1 MSRLFVA
8 LWPPAEVLDQIEALP
23 RQELPGV
30 RWTTRDQW
38 HVTLRFLGSADV
50 DAVTA
55 ALGALRHP
63 TVEAVVG
70 GRIGRLGRS
79 ALVVPVVGIDS
90 LAAAVLDATASAV
103 PVRDGPEA
111 RFVGHLTVARLKD
124 ARVGGLVDA
133 LIDAL
138 VDGSWPADEVAL
150 VESILG
156 PGPATYRTVTTVPL
170 A

>member
-50 DAVTA
+50 DAVTP
-55 ALGALRHP
+55 ALGAMRHP
-63 TVEAVVG
+63 PVEAVVG
-70 GRIGRLGRS
+70 GRVGRLGRS
-79 ALVVPVVGIDS
+79 ALMVPVAGVDS
-90 LAAAVLDATASAV
+90 LAAAVLEATTSAV
-103 PVRDGPEA
+103 PAPTGREA
-111 RFVGHLTVARLKD
+111 RFVGHVTLARLKG
-124 ARVGGLVDA
+124 ARAGGPVDSR
-133 LIDAL
+133 IDT
-138 VDGSWPADEVAL
+138 SWSVDEVAL

-156 PGPATYRTVTTVPL
+156 SGPATYRTVATVPL